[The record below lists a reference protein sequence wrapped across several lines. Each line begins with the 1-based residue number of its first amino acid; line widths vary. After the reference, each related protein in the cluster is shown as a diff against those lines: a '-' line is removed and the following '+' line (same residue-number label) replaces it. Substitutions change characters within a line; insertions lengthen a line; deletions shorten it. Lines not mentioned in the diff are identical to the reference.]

1 MYDIKTLFL
10 YHNRATLNLTLLYAV
25 LLLYPGAQS
34 VGVTKERNNIG
45 RKQIQVRPHS
55 QGPRQ
60 DITVRPQGQ
69 GPRQDNTVRTQ
80 GPRQDIPARPSG
92 GRNLGGRVGGR
103 RGRRPVRVEEQREEG
118 GTQLIRE
125 DQEIR
130 CVFYTDFR
138 F

>member
-1 MYDIKTLFL
+1 MTLS
-10 YHNRATLNLTLLYAV
+10 YAI

-60 DITVRPQGQ
+60 DITVCPQGQGPRQDNTVRTQGQ